1 LEIKVVY
8 PTLSYKFDEVINIVI
23 ETKPNFYFKKITEI
37 EQIFYR
43 NMHWIR
49 YIKKYSFK

>member
-37 EQIFYR
+37 EQKFYR

-49 YIKKYSFK
+49 YIKKYSFE